1 MSRRTE
7 GQRRANGEDGKAG
20 GRRGRGGG
28 RTGGRTDA
36 RGARRREDRGT
47 REEGR
52 AGGRPR
58 PDTGRQARPEPGATA
73 RGLSAYPRPHEAL
86 EAVAAEQVPAAAE
99 VTGQGGDGGDAGGTA
114 GVQPPHSLLEALL
127 AFCVARS
134 CFSATALGSSVFLGA
149 SSSPALPP
157 QKGVPQGAFWPH
169 FFLCLHANDQGI
181 SSKLMVLI
189 TVLAANNITINPTL
203 MVSINRPSYLSSS
216 PGISGCW

>member
-7 GQRRANGEDGKAG
+7 GQRRATGEDGKAG

-36 RGARRREDRGT
+36 RGT

-114 GVQPPHSLLEALL
+114 GVQPPHCPLEALL

>member
-36 RGARRREDRGT
+36 RGT

-58 PDTGRQARPEPGATA
+58 PDTGRQARPEP
-73 RGLSAYPRPHEAL
+73 GLSAYPRPHEAL

-99 VTGQGGDGGDAGGTA
+99 VIGQGGDGGDAGGTA

>member
-1 MSRRTE
+1 MAVRARTRADRPDPSRA
-7 GQRRANGEDGKAG
+7 RRPAASPPT
-20 GRRGRGGG
+20 RGRTKPSKLSPLS
-28 RTGGRTDA
+28 RFQQPPRSL
-36 RGARRREDRGT
+36 
-47 REEGR
+47 GR
-52 AGGRPR
+52 AG
-58 PDTGRQARPEPGATA
+58 TGATPVRA
-73 RGLSAYPRPHEAL
+73 
-86 EAVAAEQVPAAAE
+86 
-99 VTGQGGDGGDAGGTA
+99 GGGGDAGGTA
-114 GVQPPHSLLEALL
+114 GEQPPHCPLEALL